1 MYKWISEIKINLV
14 NIFYEYYFFLK
25 IYGMENTEFD
35 FCTIAHVKVG
45 LMVGNYVSVRG
56 SRFGEII
63 W

>member
-1 MYKWISEIKINLV
+1 MDLSNKDKFSKYFLWILI
-14 NIFYEYYFFLK
+14 FLK

>member
-1 MYKWISEIKINLV
+1 MNIN
-14 NIFYEYYFFLK
+14 FFENLW
-25 IYGMENTEFD
+25 YGNTEFD
-35 FCTIAHVKVG
+35 FCTIAHVKVE